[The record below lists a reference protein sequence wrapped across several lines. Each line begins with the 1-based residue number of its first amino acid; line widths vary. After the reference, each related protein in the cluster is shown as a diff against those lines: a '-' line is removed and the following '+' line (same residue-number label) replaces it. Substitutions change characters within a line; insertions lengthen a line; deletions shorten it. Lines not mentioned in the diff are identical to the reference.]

1 MRKEKVDGRVVIV
14 HERGD
19 GIRRRYR
26 ESLAEGLFQHPRR
39 LPLNHAEGWYLRTDG
54 PARRPAMGVYA
65 LAAYAENMLWRA
77 RFARK
82 GWAPPLEKAVRF
94 FAETRRALQNVLSTY
109 RIGRRLTAKQAES
122 LRRVV
127 ERLQASAREVE
138 GSQEKIPEK
147 RA

>member
-54 PARRPAMGVYA
+54 PSRRPVMGVYA

-82 GWAPPLEKAVRF
+82 GAAPSLERAVWF

-109 RIGRRLTAKQAES
+109 RIDRRLTAKQAES

-138 GSQEKIPEK
+138 AAQEKIPEK
-147 RA
+147 RT